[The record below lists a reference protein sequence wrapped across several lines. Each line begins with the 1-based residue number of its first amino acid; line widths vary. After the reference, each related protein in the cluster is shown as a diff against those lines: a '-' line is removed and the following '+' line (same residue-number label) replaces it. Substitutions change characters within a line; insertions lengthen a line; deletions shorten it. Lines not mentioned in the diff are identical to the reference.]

1 MLKVLLK
8 PHDIREPLRYNLG
21 QLSDSKPFPRFL
33 HPAVLCMYMVEW
45 KNLVEKKNLTA
56 YFDID
61 ILLYSVLRLSKKKQ
75 QQQQINRN
83 KQNIKKQKKREKV
96 LLLKNIT
103 YPFHCPYN
111 DERFMIQDFSL
122 SHISYRYQMFH
133 LFVGHIDKEDSLAL
147 RQQGLSHFV
156 AQFFARR

>member
-1 MLKVLLK
+1 MKSFSRMLKKILRWGLNGNNVVFCLRSKPLSLRRRAAMFKVLLK

-21 QLSDSKPFPRFL
+21 QLSDSKPFPRPL

-45 KNLVEKKNLTA
+45 KNLVEKKNWTA

-75 QQQQINRN
+75 RQQQINKN

-103 YPFHCPYN
+103 YPFHRPYN
-111 DERFMIQDFSL
+111 DERLMI
-122 SHISYRYQMFH
+122 
-133 LFVGHIDKEDSLAL
+133 
-147 RQQGLSHFV
+147 
-156 AQFFARR
+156 

>member
-21 QLSDSKPFPRFL
+21 QLSDSKPFPRPL

-45 KNLVEKKNLTA
+45 KNLMEKKNLTA

-61 ILLYSVLRLSKKKQ
+61 ILLYSVLRLSKKKK
-75 QQQQINRN
+75 QQQQINKN

-96 LLLKNIT
+96 LLLKNIA
-103 YPFHCPYN
+103 YSFHRPYN
-111 DERFMIQDFSL
+111 DERFMI
-122 SHISYRYQMFH
+122 
-133 LFVGHIDKEDSLAL
+133 
-147 RQQGLSHFV
+147 
-156 AQFFARR
+156 

>member
-21 QLSDSKPFPRFL
+21 QLSDSKPFPRPL

-61 ILLYSVLRLSKKKQ
+61 ILLYSDLRLSKKKKK
-75 QQQQINRN
+75 QQQQINKN

-103 YPFHCPYN
+103 YPFHRPYN
-111 DERFMIQDFSL
+111 DERFMI
-122 SHISYRYQMFH
+122 
-133 LFVGHIDKEDSLAL
+133 
-147 RQQGLSHFV
+147 
-156 AQFFARR
+156 